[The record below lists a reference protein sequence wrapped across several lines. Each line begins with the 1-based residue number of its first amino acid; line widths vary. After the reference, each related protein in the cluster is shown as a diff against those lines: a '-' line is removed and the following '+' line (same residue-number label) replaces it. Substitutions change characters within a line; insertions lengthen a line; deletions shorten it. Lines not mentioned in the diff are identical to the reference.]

1 MNGTG
6 YLHLLKLA
14 APEALVVLAALGA
27 LFVDVGVMREQGRRT
42 RRLLGA
48 AIATLGAFA
57 AGLGL
62 LNLHAYGTAMGGMFA
77 TDPLTQWTKVVVLAL
92 TGLTAILSVETD
104 FTEHVGEY
112 FALLLLATTGL
123 MFMVSATDVLMVFLS
138 LELTSLSL
146 YSLAALNKA
155 SPRSA
160 EAALKYFFFGALAAA
175 FALYGFSLLYGIA
188 GTTNLA
194 GIAASVRG
202 RGFDPL
208 LAAAMLMV
216 IVGFGFKVAAVP
228 FHLWAP
234 DAYQGAPT
242 PAAALIASGSKV
254 ASFFLLGKVL
264 TLALPE
270 NAGRAALGHFGAGWM
285 PVLAVLALASML
297 LGNLAALA
305 QHSLKRLLAYSAI
318 AHAGTMLL
326 GVLALAGAA
335 NRAEAYAA
343 LLFYAATYGLTTVGA
358 FGVAAVAERLGEGDG
373 IAGLT
378 EVHPEDFVAPVSAS
392 GCTGLAG
399 LARRSPWLAAC
410 LLVMMLSLAGL
421 PPFAGFPAKFY
432 VFAAALKVDATNLDL
447 LWLAVVGLALSPVA
461 LYYYLKVLKQAYM
474 VAPNGTEMRW
484 KLRWPEALA
493 IGLAA
498 AGVLIL
504 GIAPGLLLDSLSE
517 AIRAAGL

>member
-1 MNGTG
+1 MNDSG
-6 YLHLLKLA
+6 YLHLLKLT
-14 APEALVVLAALGA
+14 APEAVVVLAALGA

-42 RRLLGA
+42 RRLIGA
-48 AIATLGAFA
+48 AIAALGTLA

-62 LNLHAYGTAMGGMFA
+62 LNLHAYGAVMGGMFA
-77 TDPLTQWTKVVVLAL
+77 TDPLTQWIKLVLLGL
-92 TGLTAILSVETD
+92 TLLTAILSVEAD

-112 FALLLLATTGL
+112 FALLLLATVGL
-123 MFMVSATDVLMVFLS
+123 MFMVSATDVLMVFLA

-160 EAALKYFFFGALAAA
+160 EAALKYFFFGAMAAA
-175 FALYGFSLLYGIA
+175 FALYGFSLLYGIS
-188 GTTNLA
+188 GTTRLA

-202 RGFDPL
+202 QGMDPL

-216 IVGFGFKVAAVP
+216 IVGFGFKIAAVP

-254 ASFFLLGKVL
+254 AGFFLLGRVL

-270 NAGRAALGHFGAGWM
+270 NAGRAAPGHFGAGWM

-297 LGNLAALA
+297 VGNLAALA
-305 QHSLKRLLAYSAI
+305 QRSFKRLLAYSAI
-318 AHAGTMLL
+318 AHAGSLLL

-358 FGVAAVAERLGEGDG
+358 FGVAAVAERHGGGE
-373 IAGLT
+373 AMAQLT
-378 EVHPEDFVAPVSAS
+378 
-392 GCTGLAG
+392 G
-399 LARRSPWLAAC
+399 LARRSPSLAAC

-432 VFAAALKVDATNLDL
+432 VFAAALKVDATRLDL
-447 LWLAVVGLALSPVA
+447 LWLAVVGLALSPVG
-461 LYYYLKVLKQAYM
+461 LYYYLKVLKQAYV
-474 VAPNGTEMRW
+474 VAPDGPEPRW
-484 KLRWPEALA
+484 EHRWPEALA

-498 AGVLIL
+498 AGVLTL
-504 GIAPGLLLDSLSE
+504 GIAPGLLLDSLSG
-517 AIRAAGL
+517 AIRAAGY

>member
-14 APEALVVLAALGA
+14 APEALVVVAALAA
-27 LFVDVGVMREQGRRT
+27 LFVDLGIMRDQARPT
-42 RRLLGA
+42 RRLIGA
-48 AIATLGAFA
+48 AITTLGAFA

-77 TDPLTQWTKVVVLAL
+77 ADPLTQWTKAAVLAL

-160 EAALKYFFFGALAAA
+160 EAALKYFFFGAMAAA

-202 RGFDPL
+202 KGFDPL
-208 LAAAMLMV
+208 LAAALLMV

-234 DAYQGAPT
+234 DAYAGAPT

-264 TLALPE
+264 ILALPE
-270 NAGRAALGHFGAGWM
+270 SAGNAALGKFNPGWM
-285 PVLAVLALASML
+285 PVLAVLAFASML

-305 QHSLKRLLAYSAI
+305 QHNLKRLLAYSAI
-318 AHAGTMLL
+318 AHAGYLLL
-326 GVLALAGAA
+326 GILALAGAA

-343 LLFYAATYGLTTVGA
+343 LLFYVVTYGLTAVGA
-358 FGVAAVAERLGEGDG
+358 FGVAAVAERLGEGDR

-378 EVHPEDFVAPVSAS
+378 
-392 GCTGLAG
+392 G
-399 LARRSPWLAAC
+399 LARRSPWLAGC

-432 VFAAALKVDATNLDL
+432 VFATALKVDPAQLDL
-447 LWLAVVGLALSPVA
+447 LWLVVTGLALSPVG
-461 LYYYLKVLKQAYM
+461 LYYYLKVLKQAY
-474 VAPNGTEMRW
+474 VAAPDGELKRW
-484 KLRWPEALA
+484 QLRWPEALA
-493 IGLAA
+493 IGLAT
-498 AGVLIL
+498 AGVLVL
-504 GIAPGLLLDSLSE
+504 GIVPGLLLDSLNA
-517 AIRAAGL
+517 AIRAAGY